1 MISFHS
7 QVEFKLKSEKDYR
20 RWLNEIARSYGKVL
34 ADLSYVFCSDEY
46 LHEINLEYLQ
56 HDTLTDIITF
66 DYAEGDLLK
75 GEIYISVD
83 RVKENALEYN
93 VIFDH
98 ELKRVIAHGL
108 LHLCGYGDKNEE
120 EKKLMRQLENDAI
133 GMFHVKQ

>member
-7 QVEFKLKSEKDYR
+7 QLDFSLESEKDYR
-20 RWLNEIARSYGKVL
+20 KWLNKIAALHGKVVT
-34 ADLSYVFCSDEY
+34 DLSYVFCSDEY
-46 LHEINLEYLQ
+46 LHEMNVEYLQ

-66 DYAEGDLLK
+66 DYVDGDLLK

-83 RVKENALEYN
+83 RVKENAEEYR
-93 VIFDH
+93 VSFDH

-133 GMFHVKQ
+133 DMFHVKQ

>member
-7 QVEFKLKSEKDYR
+7 QLEFSLESEKDYR
-20 RWLNEIARSYGKVL
+20 KWLKEIAALHGKVVT
-34 ADLSYVFCSDEY
+34 DLSYVFCSDEY
-46 LHEINLEYLQ
+46 LHEMNVEYLQ

-66 DYAEGDLLK
+66 DYVENDLLK

-83 RVKENALEYN
+83 RVKENAVEYR
-93 VIFDH
+93 VSFDH

-133 GMFHVKQ
+133 DMFHVKQ